1 MTNHIHECR
10 LCLIRNRWFQPTQD
24 LIRLAK
30 VMCVIY
36 HNPQP
41 EWSSH
46 LGDINSKWL
55 RRAKIRNGLR
65 SIVRKLLM
73 VFEPQFL
80 IWATYVGFQDMG
92 SANYYIMVWMH
103 LKYKSKYFICSLT
116 WHEIIELGYLLLW
129 AAKKWMVCCPFQL
142 LCWNF

>member
-1 MTNHIHECR
+1 
-10 LCLIRNRWFQPTQD
+10 
-24 LIRLAK
+24 
-30 VMCVIY
+30 MCVIY

-80 IWATYVGFQDMG
+80 IWATYVGFQDIYG
-92 SANYYIMVWMH
+92 E
-103 LKYKSKYFICSLT
+103 C
-116 WHEIIELGYLLLW
+116 
-129 AAKKWMVCCPFQL
+129 QL
-142 LCWNF
+142 LHNGMNAFEIQIKIFHM